1 MKIRIPARLIA
12 LSTPLVF
19 AAMSLAQDGHDHA
32 DHADHAHEK
41 ASVIPTAS
49 QGIMPMLV
57 TLFVF
62 GLVMAVL
69 ALKVWPT
76 IVKGL
81 KDREDKI
88 REEIESAE
96 LARKQAKDALEQYQQ
111 SLQQARAEAAKMI
124 EQTKAQQA
132 ALAADLKARA
142 DADVAQLRERAVR
155 DIEAAKRAA
164 VAEIYGEAANLAS
177 AMAGKI
183 LRRQINVDDQKALV
197 EETLGQLQGMK
208 N

>member
-1 MKIRIPARLIA
+1 MKIPARLVA
-12 LSTPLVF
+12 FATPLAF
-19 AAMSLAQDGHDHA
+19 AAMSLAQDGHDQA
-32 DHADHAHEK
+32 GHADHAHEK
-41 ASVIPTAS
+41 ASVIPTTS

-62 GLVMAVL
+62 CLVMAVL

-76 IVKGL
+76 IVQGL
-81 KDREDKI
+81 KDRENKI

-111 SLQQARAEAAKMI
+111 SLQQARAEATKMI

-142 DADVAQLRERAVR
+142 DAEVAQLRERAVR